1 MLSKSNYINGLQCLK
16 YLWTIFHEPLN
27 VPEPGRATQYVFD
40 QGHLVGKL
48 ARQLY
53 PDGIELPEDN
63 FKENLRRTERLLV
76 EHDRPLFEAG
86 ILSDNLYSRI
96 DILRPSNGKDWDIV
110 EVKSTTVVKEVH
122 HQDLAFQ
129 RLCLERHGL
138 SIGKCFLIH
147 INNQYVKHGNIAPKD
162 LFVIEDVT
170 PAVEVASLG
179 IQDRVDE
186 MLTVIAAPS
195 CPDIV
200 IGKHCTEPYECPLS
214 DCWGELPEHNIFSLY
229 RGGPKCYE
237 LYERGIISIAQ
248 IPDDFNMILSQQI
261 QKKCILS
268 NEVYVDTKGIRQFL
282 SSLVYPL
289 YFLDFET
296 VSPAIPLFDNSRPY
310 QAIPFQFSLHK
321 VSSKGAVPEHCSFL
335 ARYPD
340 DPRPELLSKLGNN
353 LGSRGSIIV
362 YNKSFEKGVLKE
374 LADTFPEHQG
384 WIADAINRI
393 VDLLVP
399 FRKFQY
405 YHPAQEGST
414 SIKQV
419 LPAITGLSYDA
430 LEIAGGQEAS
440 VAFQAVTY
448 ADADDETKNRVYEQ
462 LEQYCGLDTEGM
474 LHIVNRLGDLL
485 NEFRH

>member
-1 MLSKSNYINGLQCLK
+1 MLSKSKYLNGLQCLK
-16 YLWTIFHEPLN
+16 YLWTIVHEPLN
-27 VPEPGRATQYVFD
+27 VPEPGKATQYVFD

-48 ARQLY
+48 ARHLY

-63 FKENLRRTERLLV
+63 FKENLRQTERLLV

-86 ILSDNLYSRI
+86 ILSDNLYARI
-96 DILRPSNGKDWDIV
+96 DILRPAHGKDWDII
-110 EVKSTTVVKEVH
+110 EVKSTTGVKEVH

-138 SIGKCFLIH
+138 SIDKCFLIH
-147 INNQYVKHGNIAPKD
+147 INNQYVKHGNISPKD

-170 PAVEVASLG
+170 PVVEAASLA
-179 IQDRVDE
+179 IEERVDE
-186 MLTVIAAPS
+186 MLAVISGRS
-195 CPDIV
+195 CPDVV

-214 DCWGELPEHNIFSLY
+214 DCWAPLPEHNIFSLY

-237 LYERGIISIAQ
+237 LYERGIVSIAQ
-248 IPDDFNMILSQQI
+248 IPDDFNMTLSQQI
-261 QKKCILS
+261 QKKCIVS
-268 NEVYVDTKGIRQFL
+268 NEAYVDVKGLQDFL

-340 DPRPELLSKLGNN
+340 DPRPGLLSKLGNN
-353 LGSRGSIIV
+353 LGTQGSIIV
-362 YNKSFEKGVLKE
+362 YNKPFEKGVLKE
-374 LADTFPEHQG
+374 LADTFPEHQD
-384 WIADAINRI
+384 WIADAISRI

-405 YHPAQEGST
+405 YHPAQNGSI

-430 LEIAGGQEAS
+430 LEIADGQDAS
-440 VAFQAVTY
+440 IAFQAVTY

-485 NEFRH
+485 NEFHH